1 VALPLQSKATLAY
14 QLRRRDTPE
23 RPAII
28 KPVRQK
34 LLFCIFISQ
43 LGTSIAL
50 GGVRHFT
57 FLYEANTSAP
67 GSLELENWVTW
78 QRATGADRFDHVDF
92 RHELEYGVTDK
103 FQLSL
108 YLADWSYENDRE
120 QSGST
125 YSDSAIELIYN
136 LTNPVTD
143 LVGLSIYGELRA
155 GDRLIELESKLIA
168 QKNLG
173 PLILAYNATLGSVWE
188 GNDLAEREAELSQA
202 FGASYEISPRF
213 SFGVEL
219 LHEFVFPE
227 WRDNEKIRN
236 LFVGPN
242 ISFRH
247 RNWFVTVTALAQAT
261 NTEDGPDLQVRTIF
275 GIGL

>member
-1 VALPLQSKATLAY
+1 MKRLCLA
-14 QLRRRDTPE
+14 
-23 RPAII
+23 
-28 KPVRQK
+28 
-34 LLFCIFISQ
+34 CILILTVSPW
-43 LGTSIAL
+43 TSF

-57 FLYEANTSAP
+57 FLYEAPTSAQ

-78 QRATGADRFDHVDF
+78 QRITNPDRSDEVDF

-103 FQLSL
+103 FQVSV
-108 YLADWSYENDRE
+108 YLADWFYESNRE
-120 QSGST
+120 QSGFT

-136 LTNPVTD
+136 LTNPVD
-143 LVGLSIYGELRA
+143 DPIGVSVYGEVKA
-155 GDRLIELESKLIA
+155 GHRLIELESKLIA

-173 PLILAYNATLGSVWE
+173 PLILAYNATLEAVWE
-188 GNDLAEREAELSQA
+188 GNELEDREGEFSEAV
-202 FGASYEISPRF
+202 GVSYEISPRI
-213 SFGVEL
+213 SAGIEL

-227 WRDNEKIRN
+227 WRDEEKIRN

-242 ISFRH
+242 LSYRH

-261 NTEDGPDLQVRTIF
+261 DTDDEPDLQVRTIF

>member
-1 VALPLQSKATLAY
+1 VASGEPPN
-14 QLRRRDTPE
+14 LRDAAERR
-23 RPAII
+23 AVV
-28 KPVRQK
+28 KLVRQK
-34 LLFCIFISQ
+34 LLLCTFVLAQSISI
-43 LGTSIAL
+43 SSA
-50 GGVRHFT
+50 GVRHFT

-78 QRATGADRFDHVDF
+78 QRATGSGRFDQVDF
-92 RHELEYGVTDK
+92 RHELEYGVSEK

-108 YLADWSYENDRE
+108 YLADWFYENDRE
-120 QSGST
+120 HSGST

-136 LTNPVTD
+136 LTNPVID
-143 LVGLSIYGELRA
+143 PVGLSIYGELRA

-168 QKNLG
+168 QKSLG
-173 PLILAYNATLGSVWE
+173 QLILAYNATLESVSE
-188 GNDLAEREAELSQA
+188 GKDLTEREGEFSQA
-202 FGASYEISPRF
+202 CGASYEISPRL
-213 SFGVEL
+213 SLGVEL

-242 ISFRH
+242 VSFRH
-247 RNWFVTVTALAQAT
+247 RNWFVTVTSLAQAT
-261 NTEDGPDLQVRTIF
+261 NTEDEPDFQLRTIF